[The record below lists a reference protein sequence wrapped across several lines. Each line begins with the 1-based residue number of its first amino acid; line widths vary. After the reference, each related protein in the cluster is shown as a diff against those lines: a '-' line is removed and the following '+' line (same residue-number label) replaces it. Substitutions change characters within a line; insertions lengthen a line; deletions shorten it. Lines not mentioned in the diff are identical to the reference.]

1 MDQIYDIIIIGG
13 GPAGLSAG
21 IYAGRADLNTLIIE
35 KQYLG
40 GQAVTTSEVVNY
52 PGIIETDGPSLIEN
66 MRQQAENFGV
76 KFEYTEIT
84 NIDFNNK
91 IKVLHTSNGVFKSK
105 SVIIATGANPRKVG
119 FPGEYKFY
127 GKGVSYCATCDGGF
141 YRNLDVF
148 VVGGGYAAAEE
159 SLFLTRL
166 ARKVTIFVRKSKFSC
181 AKSIADRVLAN
192 DKIEVKFNTEIIEVG
207 GESQPT
213 YIKYINNITNEISKY
228 ELSNQDR
235 AFGLFVLAGYI
246 PTTNLFRNAV
256 DMDDYGYIITDYTM
270 KTSIEG
276 VYAAGD
282 LRPKSLRQIVT
293 AVSDGAIAAT
303 SCEKYLE
310 ENEKV
315 FEKLKENDLLLI

>member
-1 MDQIYDIIIIGG
+1 MNKIYDTIIIGG

-21 IYAGRADLNTLIIE
+21 VYAGRANLSTLIIE

-52 PGIIETDGPSLIEN
+52 PGIIEIDGPSLVEN

-76 KFEYTEIT
+76 EFEYSEIT
-84 NIDFNNK
+84 EMNFNEKVK
-91 IKVLHTSNGVFKSK
+91 IIHTTSGIFMAK
-105 SVIIATGANPRKVG
+105 SVIIATGANPRKIG
-119 FPGEYKFY
+119 FPGEEKFY
-127 GKGVSYCATCDGGF
+127 GRGVSYCATCDGGF
-141 YRNLDVF
+141 YKDLDVF
-148 VVGGGYAAAEE
+148 VIGGGYAAAEE
-159 SLFLTRL
+159 SLFLARL

-207 GESQPT
+207 GDLQPT
-213 YIKYINNITNEISKY
+213 YIEYINNITNEKYKY
-228 ELSNQDR
+228 ELSNNDR
-235 AFGLFVLAGYI
+235 AFGLFVLAGHIPATDLFKNIVELDKYGYI
-246 PTTNLFRNAV
+246 PTDNNMQTNV
-256 DMDDYGYIITDYTM
+256 
-270 KTSIEG
+270 EG

-310 ENEKV
+310 ENEKE
-315 FEKLKENDLLLI
+315 FENDLLLV